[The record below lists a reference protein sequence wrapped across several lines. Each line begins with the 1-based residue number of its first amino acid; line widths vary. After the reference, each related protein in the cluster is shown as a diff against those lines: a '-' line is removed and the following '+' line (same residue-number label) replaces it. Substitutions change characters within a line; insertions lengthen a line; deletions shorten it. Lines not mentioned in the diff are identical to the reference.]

1 MAGRGFGNMVHPNA
15 VVARREL
22 ERQALGSGAK
32 GSGPKVIFLDLDG
45 VLNRTRAATHIRL
58 DEDLLR
64 LLRDLIHRGG
74 EDVHIVLSTYWR
86 RFTDYITY
94 VLSRYGISEGR
105 VLGRTPGQGH
115 LAGSCADDKVYE
127 SRSEEI
133 CHWLQEHPEVSG
145 YVILDD
151 RDTAGQGMLKPH
163 FVHCRSD
170 LGLTP
175 EDVEKALEILQMP
188 RLDLVDLGAAA
199 SPTPR
204 RGQDLPAGPQQSG
217 AAAELCQPGPARERP
232 PKLVS
237 YIAMQPR
244 GHYPITDMMMIRNDI
259 VKEVDYLASR
269 APVAIPGLAK
279 IKRLAAR
286 AVLDQTWHA
295 RHGLKHFS
303 GKARR
308 RAAAGSLRGLHLLP
322 AGRRGRRRVL
332 DASAGLVRA
341 AEEAKSQVMSEL
353 FLGAYPETANA
364 AGAFGGVC
372 LALPSA
378 SLMGLG
384 LAGFRFCDDA
394 WRYWRGDLSPAS
406 FLRECLASAASAGGG
421 ALGASLL
428 TPVNPVA
435 GFVGG
440 LLASVAAAEGGRTA
454 FEAMRRRPPSLL
466 KCDGLTLSTRIAEVK
481 LATLAS
487 RLPKQTLKATSL
499 RPINYGLCRASPEAA
514 DLEISRMQNPPAW
527 PPRREEEG
535 DPYRLPRPGDRVALR
550 GSRRRPELAGAPAQ
564 ILTGADQEGFV
575 TVRVFANPG
584 DAGSLKQVHI
594 EKLRPLDPPR
604 APTAPSQKDP
614 SAAEAH
620 SVSSAS
626 RGSRRSQGSGASS
639 RRLGSSLS
647 ASGLAALR
655 SAEAGRPR
663 SRPPSAPAPSRR
675 PPAPVASTHAEA
687 GGNGSECGPRLAPD
701 EIQSQLMKQKLSPYE
716 ASVAY
721 ASVASRSQN
730 PLVNG
735 RAQSAP
741 SKIPV
746 TYLTSPQRRLEDAYN
761 HLPSVSEDPE
771 EREALMEDEMILWF
785 RVPMDG
791 ESDVLPNAFLGW
803 KVASL
808 ASQRSR
814 GPRPSRLHWAKACAA
829 HEVREKSLKRC
840 ERLAGSRHQLW
851 PWLRSWRAV
860 AAQRPFA
867 PSQQSPVDAG
877 VPVSASAAGSILCRW
892 VERSKC
898 LSLSVAWLSW
908 LSCMA
913 DLRRDKELRTAE
925 EAVEKLF
932 ASCQERIA
940 SEVSRRRAV
949 KDAALRFMASGSN
962 ENAPVVRA
970 LRAWHELV
978 PRMKLERCE
987 EQRRQ
992 LSQRAQ
998 KLSSAEL
1005 RLLQRRNVALSRTR
1019 LRLCFVAWRLA
1030 ALSRQLPALRRQ
1042 AERRKVLES
1051 EATRTDRRMGYLET
1065 ALSRLVQGGLAA
1077 AGAESLGLPRPP
1089 Q

>member
-259 VKEVDYLASR
+259 VKEVDYLA
-269 APVAIPGLAK
+269 
-279 IKRLAAR
+279 
-286 AVLDQTWHA
+286 
-295 RHGLKHFS
+295 
-303 GKARR
+303 
-308 RAAAGSLRGLHLLP
+308 
-322 AGRRGRRRVL
+322 
-332 DASAGLVRA
+332 
-341 AEEAKSQVMSEL
+341 
-353 FLGAYPETANA
+353 
-364 AGAFGGVC
+364 
-372 LALPSA
+372 
-378 SLMGLG
+378 
-384 LAGFRFCDDA
+384 
-394 WRYWRGDLSPAS
+394 
-406 FLRECLASAASAGGG
+406 
-421 ALGASLL
+421 
-428 TPVNPVA
+428 
-435 GFVGG
+435 
-440 LLASVAAAEGGRTA
+440 
-454 FEAMRRRPPSLL
+454 
-466 KCDGLTLSTRIAEVK
+466 
-481 LATLAS
+481 
-487 RLPKQTLKATSL
+487 
-499 RPINYGLCRASPEAA
+499 
-514 DLEISRMQNPPAW
+514 SRMQNPPAW

-1089 Q
+1089 QGGTA